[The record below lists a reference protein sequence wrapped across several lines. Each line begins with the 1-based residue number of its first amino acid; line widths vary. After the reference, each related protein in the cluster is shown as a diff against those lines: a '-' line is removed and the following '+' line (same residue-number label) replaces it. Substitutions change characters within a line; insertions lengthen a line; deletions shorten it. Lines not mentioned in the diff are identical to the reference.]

1 MRNHMSSP
9 DVQPHFVEIPVP
21 AHFRVR
27 INSFAWKQR
36 VIVNRILF
44 LECQLVWPNSLV
56 ELNLAIINL
65 GSKR

>member
-21 AHFRVR
+21 ARFRVR

-36 VIVNRILF
+36 VIVDRILF
-44 LECQLVWPNSLV
+44 LKRQLVWPNSLV